1 HGKLGNAAGQLYVK
15 VNNGAPINYP
25 GGTAALAAPL
35 WKPWNIDLATLGNI
49 AKSVTT
55 LTIGVTGSGTGMLY
69 IDDIRLYK
77 TAPPLP
83 EPAVDPG
90 TANLVALY
98 AMEDNVNDG
107 SGNGRNGTAQVGSSF
122 GTGPTGYGKA
132 IVLDGA
138 SGYVDLPI
146 GPVVQSLGSATVATW
161 VNWTSTDGLGRIFD
175 FGTGTT
181 ANMWMAP
188 NAYGGLVFAIT
199 SNGIAGESR
208 VVAPAALPSGWHHVA
223 VTIDGATSVMWM
235 YLDGALAD
243 SETTTTLPSAIGNTT
258 QNWIGRSQYEADPY
272 FKGSVDDF
280 RIYNRALSVGEV
292 RYLVG
297 DR

>member
-1 HGKLGNAAGQLYVK
+1 MLYV
-15 VNNGAPINYP
+15 
-25 GGTAALAAPL
+25 
-35 WKPWNIDLATLGNI
+35 DE
-49 AKSVTT
+49 
-55 LTIGVTGSGTGMLY
+55 
-69 IDDIRLYK
+69 IRLHK
-77 TAPPLP
+77 TVPLLP

-138 SGYVDLPI
+138 GGYVDLPI

-199 SNGIAGESR
+199 SSGIAGESR
-208 VVAPAALPSGWHHVA
+208 VVAPTALPSGWHHVA
-223 VTIDGATSVMWM
+223 VTIDGATGEMQM

-280 RIYNRALSVGEV
+280 RIYNRALSAGEV